1 MTNRF
6 IKSSRE
12 MSYLKFKRLPLGI
25 YQANCYIIWDEQSKK
40 AAVIDPGG
48 DFEEL
53 NKFIENNKLFVQYIL
68 LTHGHG
74 DHIGAVADARENYK
88 AEVMIH
94 MDDYDMLKNTNKNY
108 SSQMGYNKIEIE
120 ADKKIVDGDIINI
133 GAISMEII
141 HTPGHTRGSI
151 CIKCDNVVFSGD
163 TLFAGSIGRTDLGGG
178 SFEDIIGSIKNKLL
192 TLPDNTEVYPGH
204 GPSTTIEIEKKHN
217 PFLKN

>member
-1 MTNRF
+1 
-6 IKSSRE
+6 
-12 MSYLKFKRLPLGI
+12 
-25 YQANCYIIWDEQSKK
+25 
-40 AAVIDPGG
+40 
-48 DFEEL
+48 
-53 NKFIENNKLFVQYIL
+53 
-68 LTHGHG
+68 
-74 DHIGAVADARENYK
+74 
-88 AEVMIH
+88 MIH

-163 TLFAGSIGRTDLGGG
+163 TLFAGSIGRRDLGGG